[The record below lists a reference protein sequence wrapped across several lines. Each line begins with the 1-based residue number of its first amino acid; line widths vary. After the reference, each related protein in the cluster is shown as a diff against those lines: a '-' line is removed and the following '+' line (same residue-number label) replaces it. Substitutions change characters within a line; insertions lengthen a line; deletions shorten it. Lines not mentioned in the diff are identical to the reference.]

1 MTYLLDT
8 CVISEF
14 VKPSPNPVV
23 FDWVKNADEEAL
35 FISVMT
41 LGEIEKGIILL
52 GDTAR
57 ARWLR
62 DWFDNDIWER
72 FHGRILPID
81 EAIAFEWGRQQ
92 AKFIKIG
99 RPRPVVDLLL
109 AATAISHGL
118 AIATRNTADFDPL
131 MVPVFNPWEN

>member
-1 MTYLLDT
+1 MNYLLDT
-8 CVISEF
+8 CVVSEL
-14 VKPSPNPVV
+14 VKPRPDPVV
-23 FDWVKNADEEAL
+23 AKWVRANDENAL
-35 FISVMT
+35 FLSVMT
-41 LGEIEKGIILL
+41 LGELEKGIALL
-52 GDTAR
+52 GETNR

-109 AATAISHGL
+109 AATAISHGMT
-118 AIATRNTADFDPL
+118 IATRNTVDFAPL